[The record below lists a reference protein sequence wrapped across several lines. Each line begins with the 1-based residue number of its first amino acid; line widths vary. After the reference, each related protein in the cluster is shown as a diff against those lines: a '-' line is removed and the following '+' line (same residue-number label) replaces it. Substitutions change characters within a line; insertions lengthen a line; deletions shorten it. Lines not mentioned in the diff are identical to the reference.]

1 MDGKTHPNR
10 RPASYSPRTKARRWT
25 SPSARGLPRSTTRFA
40 MPIRRRVAPNIRP
53 HSCAIR
59 LRRSGSRFEESRLK
73 WIEETVKNR
82 QKNFY
87 KEYQKLIP
95 QTEKALVEKL
105 IDNESGMQLSKL
117 KEQLRSQES
126 FRKYTIKQG
135 KDPIIYDKKIETLKE
150 KKSHL
155 TRGAWIEILP
165 GKNRKR

>member
-1 MDGKTHPNR
+1 M
-10 RPASYSPRTKARRWT
+10 
-25 SPSARGLPRSTTRFA
+25 
-40 MPIRRRVAPNIRP
+40 
-53 HSCAIR
+53 
-59 LRRSGSRFEESRLK
+59 RRSGSRFEESRLK

-135 KDPIIYDKKIETLKE
+135 KDPIIYDKKSKLLK
-150 KKSHL
+150 
-155 TRGAWIEILP
+155 
-165 GKNRKR
+165 RKWSLFASSTARRNCYLRLVS